1 MKISPWS
8 DPVLTEPASSSISWM
23 IGRLR
28 AASAGVS
35 SLAMLINGLMKGRL
49 RMVIP
54 PAESKPSLHIA
65 GDGIPS
71 SAPTSS
77 RPLGSSD
84 IQTSSDDR
92 RLTVEIPRS
101 GVEAAARRSIA

>member
-1 MKISPWS
+1 
-8 DPVLTEPASSSISWM
+8 
-23 IGRLR
+23 
-28 AASAGVS
+28 
-35 SLAMLINGLMKGRL
+35 MLINGLTKDRL

-54 PAESKPSLHIA
+54 RAESKPSPHIA
-65 GDGIPS
+65 GDSIPS

-84 IQTSSDDR
+84 IQNSSDDRR